1 MSKSKYQEI
10 KLIGKGEFSNLYEG
24 INKETNE
31 KVALKKIVKSRL
43 YKNNQ
48 AEYLIGAIQKEIEIM
63 KLCQCE
69 NTVKFYDYYEEE
81 DYYVIVMELC
91 DSSLISYYKERKI
104 FSLEEIFELFSNLNK
119 AFKIMHDK
127 KIVLRDLKLE
137 NILIKYSNKE
147 KTEFIPKIYDF
158 GLSKQIKQLSKNT
171 RIVTTYTL
179 APEVYNGR
187 EYDSKADLWSL
198 GVILYFCYFKEYP
211 YSYNQMPDI
220 VKANK
225 LEYKKPNNIFLADLI
240 DKLLVISPE
249 NRISWKEYF
258 NHPFFKVFSF
268 KEFNIGFKVN
278 FLKYYI
284 AKYKEDDNNIK
295 NVLIKEMYQNN
306 LENNFYYNDFSNH
319 KLFSNNDNVLKL
331 ITPIEFKDRNNKQ
344 IIYLIYECDEKCIPL
359 EDYCKNHNFSEN
371 EMQKF
376 NKNFFD
382 IFKRPSNFDIFI
394 SIYSFVVYPNWEIK
408 LIDFGLNKKYLT
420 NEEIKIYYAPN
431 EREIIKSENPSKT
444 CLMNYGI
451 TLLKMINNNDNN
463 IFFTNNKFNLKSKR
477 IISQKFNSFLSKCL
491 CNDIKN
497 RPNWNDLKNDEF
509 LNIYNNK
516 EKQSLLNEKQFE
528 FFLNYYIEKYKS
540 INDFYNIIDIN
551 NSDNIEQNEDFLIL
565 TIYEIQI
572 IKEILLDEN
581 NFNKN
586 DNQITL
592 LSLPKLENNNK
603 SIPKL
608 VLNSQKCLNINL
620 ITNTLCK
627 EKRTKFIN
635 ELNDIVPKLINIIKN
650 INKNNDNNTYLI
662 DNNEISNDFL
672 ENLIKNF
679 KHFNLQDFCLS
690 FVHNFSDN
698 YEKEE
703 NIDYNKALKELN
715 YSKYIIEF
723 LLFLKESIKENDEMP
738 FNKRY
743 ESKEELLKDI
753 NNYFIENEKNNY
765 ILISLIYDKL
775 LKVVESYND
784 EDNILV
790 KDNKNSLSQL
800 IHFYPIILKL
810 IDFVNSKIN

>member
-1 MSKSKYQEI
+1 
-10 KLIGKGEFSNLYEG
+10 
-24 INKETNE
+24 
-31 KVALKKIVKSRL
+31 
-43 YKNNQ
+43 
-48 AEYLIGAIQKEIEIM
+48 M

-69 NTVKFYDYYEEE
+69 NIVKFYDYYEEE

-91 DSSLISYYKERKI
+91 NSSLMSYYKERKN
-104 FSLEEIFELFSNLNK
+104 FSLEEIFELFSTLNK
-119 AFKIMHDK
+119 AFKIMQDK
-127 KIVLRDLKLE
+127 KIVHRDLKLD

-147 KTEFIPKIYDF
+147 KTEFIPKICDF
-158 GLSKQIKQLSKNT
+158 GFSKQIKKLSKNT
-171 RIVTTYTL
+171 RLGTPSTL
-179 APEVYNGR
+179 APEVYNGG

-211 YSYNQMPDI
+211 YSYYQLPEIINT
-220 VKANK
+220 NK

-240 DKLLVISPE
+240 DKLLVISP
-249 NRISWKEYF
+249 NKRISWKEYF

-278 FLKYYI
+278 FLKYYK

-295 NVLIKEMYQNN
+295 NVLIKEMYQND
-306 LENNFYYNDFSNH
+306 LEYNFYYNDFSNH
-319 KLFSNNDNVLKL
+319 KLFYNNDNVLKL
-331 ITPIEFKDRNNKQ
+331 ITPMEFKDRNNKQ
-344 IIYLIYECDEKCIPL
+344 IIYLIYECDEKCISL

-371 EMQKF
+371 EIQKF
-376 NKNFFD
+376 NKIFFA
-382 IFKRPSNFDIFI
+382 IFRKPSNCDIFI

-408 LIDFGLNKKYLT
+408 LIDFGLNKKYLS
-420 NEEIKIYYAPN
+420 NEEIKIYFSPN
-431 EREIIKSENPSKT
+431 EKEIIKSENPQKT

-463 IFFTNNKFNLKSKR
+463 IFFINNKFNLKTKR
-477 IISQKFNSFLSKCL
+477 IITQKFNSFLSKCL
-491 CNDIKN
+491 CDDIKN
-497 RPNWNDLKNDEF
+497 RPNWDDLKNDEF
-509 LNIYNNK
+509 LNIYPYYNK

-528 FFLNYYIEKYKS
+528 FFLNYFKVKYKS
-540 INDFYNIIDIN
+540 INEFYNIIDIN
-551 NSDNIEQNEDFLIL
+551 NLDNIEQNEDFLLL
-565 TIYEIQI
+565 TLYEIKI
-572 IKEILLDEN
+572 LKEILLDEK

-592 LSLPKLENNNK
+592 ISLPKLNNNNK
-603 SIPKL
+603 SISKME
-608 VLNSQKCLNINL
+608 LNSKKCLNINL
-620 ITNTLCK
+620 ITNDLCR

-635 ELNDIVPKLINIIKN
+635 EIDDIIQKLINIIKD
-650 INKNNDNNTYLI
+650 INKNNNNNTYLI
-662 DNNEISNDFL
+662 ENNEISNDFL
-672 ENLIKNF
+672 ENFIQNF

-690 FVHNFSDN
+690 FVHNFSDK
-698 YEKEE
+698 YEKKED
-703 NIDYNKALKELN
+703 IDYNKALKELN
-715 YSKYIIEF
+715 YSKYILEF
-723 LLFLKESIKENDEMP
+723 LLFLKEGIKENDEMP

-753 NNYFIENEKNNY
+753 NNYFIENENNNY

-810 IDFVNSKIN
+810 IYFINSKIK